1 MVAKAPLLVSHPL
14 FPSVDQVLLEG
25 GYDLS
30 KLEFASLSRCEG
42 LLSPIP
48 VSTPPRAHKW
58 LPAWLRHIRNSPD
71 TPKVPFIACKVTTPL
86 VFMTWRH
93 FLAAHPDQ
101 EMIQFFLQGLATG
114 FKVGFAYHHASLK
127 PAKKNLRSAMEH
139 PDVVQEYLKNE
150 IREKRVIGPF
160 DKGTIPLAQ
169 INRFGVIPKSHQ
181 PHKWRLIV
189 DLSYPR
195 GNSVNDG
202 VPKDL
207 CSMVYVTIDDAI
219 SKILELGPEALL
231 AKIDIK
237 SAFRLIP
244 VHPAD
249 RHLLA
254 MEWEGKVLI
263 DTCLPFGLRSA
274 PKLFN
279 IMADLLAWILDVQ
292 GVSYLIHYLDDFLTI
307 GAPGSSECERNL
319 ETLIQVCQVL
329 GVPLATEKVAGPA
342 TTLEF
347 LGILLDTARMEARLP
362 NEKLA
367 RVRQTVTVW
376 LGKKSATKREILSL
390 VGLLQHAAK
399 VVRPGRTFVR
409 RMYSVALRVRELDYF
424 TRLNQGFRSDLY
436 WWHIFLQDWNGVS
449 LLQQAGTVRPHMTL
463 HTDASGTWGCGAL
476 LYPQWFQLQ
485 WPEAWSSVAI
495 MIKELVPIVL
505 ACAVWGPQLA
515 QKTVLVQCDNTG
527 VVAAV
532 QKGVSKDQSAMHLL
546 RCLWFFTAHYDIAIN
561 IEHIPGESNCAADHL
576 SRNRVQSFFLSVPQA
591 NLLPSPL
598 PPELMELAVG
608 SNPDWTSPAFRLLFS
623 SIINKA

>member
-1 MVAKAPLLVSHPL
+1 METL
-14 FPSVDQVLLEG
+14 
-25 GYDLS
+25 
-30 KLEFASLSRCEG
+30 
-42 LLSPIP
+42 
-48 VSTPPRAHKW
+48 
-58 LPAWLRHIRNSPD
+58 
-71 TPKVPFIACKVTTPL
+71 
-86 VFMTWRH
+86 H

-139 PDVVQEYLKNE
+139 PDVVQEYLENE

-169 INRFGVIPKSHQ
+169 VNRFGVIPKSHQ

-292 GVSYLIHYLDDFLTI
+292 GVSYLIRTGQKRYLSFCSAAAKPPLPASEETLLMFVSQLAKE
-307 GAPGSSECERNL
+307 GLAPQSIKGYLSAVRNL
-319 ETLIQVCQVL
+319 RITTGLHEEFSKELTPKLEIVL
-329 GVPLATEKVAGPA
+329 R
-342 TTLEF
+342 
-347 LGILLDTARMEARLP
+347 GIKKQAAKTRPPHVRLP
-362 NEKLA
+362 ITIE
-367 RVRQTVTVW
+367 VM
-376 LGKKSATKREILSL
+376 
-390 VGLLQHAAK
+390 AK
-399 VVRPGRTFVR
+399 
-409 RMYSVALRVRELDYF
+409 
-424 TRLNQGFRSDLY
+424 
-436 WWHIFLQDWNGVS
+436 
-449 LLQQAGTVRPHMTL
+449 
-463 HTDASGTWGCGAL
+463 
-476 LYPQWFQLQ
+476 
-485 WPEAWSSVAI
+485 
-495 MIKELVPIVL
+495 IKEVL
-505 ACAVWGPQLA
+505 QKDSSNEVNICWAACALA
-515 QKTVLVQCDNTG
+515 
-527 VVAAV
+527 
-532 QKGVSKDQSAMHLL
+532 
-546 RCLWFFTAHYDIAIN
+546 
-561 IEHIPGESNCAADHL
+561 
-576 SRNRVQSFFLSVPQA
+576 FLAS
-591 NLLPSPL
+591 
-598 PPELMELAVG
+598 
-608 SNPDWTSPAFRLLFS
+608 
-623 SIINKA
+623 

>member
-1 MVAKAPLLVSHPL
+1 
-14 FPSVDQVLLEG
+14 
-25 GYDLS
+25 
-30 KLEFASLSRCEG
+30 
-42 LLSPIP
+42 
-48 VSTPPRAHKW
+48 
-58 LPAWLRHIRNSPD
+58 
-71 TPKVPFIACKVTTPL
+71 
-86 VFMTWRH
+86 MTWRH

-139 PDVVQEYLKNE
+139 PDVVQEYLENE
-150 IREKRVIGPF
+150 IWEKRVIGPF
-160 DKGTIPLAQ
+160 DKGTTPLAQ

-207 CSMVYVTIDDAI
+207 CSTVYVTIDDAI

-319 ETLIQVCQVL
+319 ETLIQVCQVV

-390 VGLLQHAAK
+390 VGLLKHAAK
-399 VVRPGRTFVR
+399 VVRPGRDVCETHVQCGTPSTRTRLFHQAQSGIPVR
-409 RMYSVALRVRELDYF
+409 PILVAYLPARLEWCQPSSTSGNCTASHDPPYRRIGDLGLWGSSLSSVVSVAMARGMVISSDYDQG
-424 TRLNQGFRSDLY
+424 TRSYRTSLC
-436 WWHIFLQDWNGVS
+436 GV
-449 LLQQAGTVRPHMTL
+449 GPTVGPKN
-463 HTDASGTWGCGAL
+463 SPG
-476 LYPQWFQLQ
+476 
-485 WPEAWSSVAI
+485 SV
-495 MIKELVPIVL
+495 
-505 ACAVWGPQLA
+505 
-515 QKTVLVQCDNTG
+515 
-527 VVAAV
+527 
-532 QKGVSKDQSAMHLL
+532 
-546 RCLWFFTAHYDIAIN
+546 
-561 IEHIPGESNCAADHL
+561 
-576 SRNRVQSFFLSVPQA
+576 
-591 NLLPSPL
+591 
-598 PPELMELAVG
+598 
-608 SNPDWTSPAFRLLFS
+608 
-623 SIINKA
+623 

>member
-1 MVAKAPLLVSHPL
+1 
-14 FPSVDQVLLEG
+14 
-25 GYDLS
+25 
-30 KLEFASLSRCEG
+30 
-42 LLSPIP
+42 
-48 VSTPPRAHKW
+48 
-58 LPAWLRHIRNSPD
+58 
-71 TPKVPFIACKVTTPL
+71 
-86 VFMTWRH
+86 
-93 FLAAHPDQ
+93 
-101 EMIQFFLQGLATG
+101 MIQFFLQGLATG

-319 ETLIQVCQVL
+319 ETLIQVCQVV

-376 LGKKSATKREILSL
+376 LGKKSATKREISSL

-399 VVRPGRTFVR
+399 VVRPGRMFVR

-505 ACAVWGPQLA
+505 ACAVWGPRLA
-515 QKTVLVQCDNTG
+515 RKTVLVQCDNTG

-608 SNPDWTSPAFRLLFS
+608 SNPDWTLPAFRLLFS